1 MNQNLINKYQ
11 ISFINKILDFKKW
24 GKEISK
30 IPNTINI
37 NLTNFLIDF
46 NAKEI
51 NELLLP
57 DINQALSAPS
67 DGIESGSETTNIIMY
82 YDKVDFYDDNG
93 LVYRLPTQ
101 DFKEIVIGWRD
112 FLLSSPLNGT
122 KV

>member
-1 MNQNLINKYQ
+1 MNQNLMNKYQ

-24 GKEISK
+24 GKEIGK
-30 IPNTINI
+30 VPNTINI
-37 NLTNFLIDF
+37 HLTNFLIDY
-46 NAKEI
+46 NAQEI

-57 DINQALSAPS
+57 DINDALSTLS
-67 DGIESGSETTNIIMY
+67 NGIENGSETNNIIMY

-93 LVYRLPTQ
+93 LVYRLPSQ